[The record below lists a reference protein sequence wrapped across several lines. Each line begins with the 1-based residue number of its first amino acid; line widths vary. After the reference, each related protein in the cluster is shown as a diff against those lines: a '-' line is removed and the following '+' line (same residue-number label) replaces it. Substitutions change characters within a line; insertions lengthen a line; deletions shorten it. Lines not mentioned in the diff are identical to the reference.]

1 MAKKKVKAYYY
12 YPISEVTD
20 SNNRIRICIRSLDD
34 VLEKLL
40 LTDMSDRVYPLDGDD
55 NIQLK
60 KIEKIES
67 IDEKNTW
74 KLCFLKNTKDSFFKG
89 KLEDDTES
97 AEELEED
104 EFIGQECC
112 MMYDNHSNVICLQNN
127 VRSISYSRL
136 ASFFNKFIYEFDL
149 ANPLKLSVITLKEEH
164 CEIIE
169 DGNVEYRSI
178 VLNFTDVERMKELAE
193 RSDKKSVKKLV
204 EISNSLGALQGK
216 VELSVGRNKSHF
228 LTKPS
233 LKDIS
238 DFFKKNK
245 LSSSIKVKVYENDSI
260 RLIDLIDDKL
270 YDEFEIEVTK
280 DDVKTFEKIL
290 NPMSEKFIYT
300 LDHSLEKCNIITS

>member
-1 MAKKKVKAYYY
+1 MSKKKVKVYYY
-12 YPISEVTD
+12 YPISEITD
-20 SNNRIRICIRSLDD
+20 PNNRSRICIRSLDD
-34 VLEKLL
+34 ILVKLL
-40 LTDMSDRVYPLDGDD
+40 GMDVKERIYLLNDDDDD

-60 KIEKIES
+60 KIEKI
-67 IDEKNTW
+67 DGKNIW

-89 KLEDDTES
+89 KLEEDTES
-97 AEELEED
+97 AEALEED

-112 MMYDNHSNVICLQNN
+112 MIYDANSNVICLQNN
-127 VRSISYSRL
+127 IRSISYSRM
-136 ASFFNKFIYEFDL
+136 ASFFNKFIEKFEL
-149 ANPLKLSVITLKEEH
+149 ENTLKLSVITLKEEN
-164 CEIIE
+164 CDIIE

-216 VELSVGRNKSHF
+216 VELSVGRSKSHF
-228 LTKPS
+228 LTKRS

-245 LSSSIKVKVYENDSI
+245 LSSSIKVKVYEDDSI
-260 RLIDLIDDKL
+260 RLIDLINDKL

-290 NPMSEKFIYT
+290 NPMSTKFIHT
-300 LDHSLEKCNIITS
+300 LKHDLKKCNKITS